1 MKKLN
6 LIFLFLLPTLLF
18 AQSTVETVPPHYL
31 FPAFG
36 KAVVKMKL
44 GGYQYADMNYN
55 TVTEEMIFTQ
65 NNVNLA
71 LDKPETIDS
80 IYLNKRIFIPVNRK
94 FYELATHGNIQL
106 LIQHR
111 KTLIEGGKPAAYGGT
126 TQTSAV
132 TSIASLSSGGNIY
145 KLKLPDSYTTKD
157 ATLYWINL
165 KGKFRNFIN
174 EKQLGK
180 ILPDKKVQIQNFVNE
195 HKTDFK
201 KAEDVV
207 ELVNFLNANDV
218 K

>member
-1 MKKLN
+1 MKKLS
-6 LIFLFLLPTLLF
+6 LIFLCLLPTLII
-18 AQSTVETVPPHYL
+18 AQSAIETVPPHYL

-65 NNVNLA
+65 NNINLA

-80 IYLNKRIFIPVNRK
+80 IYLNKRIFVPVNKK
-94 FYELATHGNIQL
+94 FYELAYNGNISL
-106 LIQHR
+106 FIQHR
-111 KTLIEGGKPAAYGGT
+111 KTLIDGGKPAAYGGT

-132 TSIASLSSGGNIY
+132 TPISSLSSGGNIY
-145 KLKLPDSYTTKD
+145 KLKLPDDYTTKD
-157 ATLYWINL
+157 ATLYWLNI

-174 EKQLGK
+174 EKQLSK
-180 ILPDKKVQIQNFVNE
+180 ILPDKKVQIRNFVE
-195 HKTDFK
+195 EQKTDFK
-201 KAEDVV
+201 KADDVIM
-207 ELVNFLNANDV
+207 LIKFLNANDL

>member
-1 MKKLN
+1 MKKLS
-6 LIFLFLLPTLLF
+6 LLFLFLIPALIH
-18 AQSTVETVPPHYL
+18 AQPDSNTVPPHYL
-31 FPAFG
+31 FPVFG

-65 NNVNLA
+65 NNTNLA
-71 LDKPETIDS
+71 IDKPETIDS
-80 IYLNKRIFIPVNRK
+80 IYLNQKVFIPVNRK
-94 FYELATHGNIQL
+94 FYELAFNGNIQL

-111 KTLIEGGKPAAYGGT
+111 KTLIDGGKPAAYGGT

-132 TSIASLSSGGNIY
+132 TSITSLSSGGNIY
-145 KLKLPDSYTTKD
+145 KLKLPDSYTAKD
-157 ATLYWINL
+157 ATLYWINT

-180 ILPDKKVQIQNFVNE
+180 ILPDQKVQIRNFVME
-195 HKTDFK
+195 HSSDFK
-201 KAEDVV
+201 KTEDVIAIV
-207 ELVNFLNANDV
+207 KFLNTNDV

>member
-1 MKKLN
+1 MKKIN
-6 LIFLFLLPTLLF
+6 LILLCLLPSLLF

-31 FPAFG
+31 FPVFS
-36 KAVVKMKL
+36 KAVVKMKF

-65 NNVNLA
+65 NNTNLA
-71 LDKPETIDS
+71 LSKPETIDS
-80 IYLNKRIFIPVNRK
+80 IYLNKKVFVPVDKK
-94 FYELATHGNIQL
+94 FYELAFNGSISL
-106 LIQHR
+106 FIQHR
-111 KTLIEGGKPAAYGGT
+111 KTLIDGGKPAAYGGT

-157 ATLYWINL
+157 ATLYWINS

-180 ILPDKKVQIQNFVNE
+180 ILPDKKAQIQNYVKE
-195 HKTDFK
+195 HNTDFK
-201 KAEDVV
+201 KTEDVV
-207 ELVNFLNANDV
+207 ELVRFLNANDV